1 MTLWP
6 RLKTEQQITSA
17 TQDRRRFSRR
27 TALAHASA
35 FGAAAIFGMPRRVA
49 AQAAPEVTKIRFV
62 HTPAI
67 CVSPQYLAEEM
78 LRLEGFSEIEYV
90 DLPTSKTLTLGE
102 EGRADMT
109 MGASPD
115 VVVALDEGRR
125 IVPLAGIHAGCYE
138 LFVNGPIA
146 SIKDLKGKSVAITT
160 PDSSERLFI
169 SSFVAYVGV
178 DPRNIRWITAASSAE
193 AMQTFVDGK
202 ADAFLGFAPQPLELR
217 AKKIGSI
224 ILDTTHDR
232 PWSQY
237 FCCML
242 SARREFVEKY
252 PVATRRALRAVLKA
266 ADLCAEE
273 PERAARFLAAKGYET
288 RSDVALEVLKGLP
301 YRRWRDADPEDTLRF
316 HALRLHEAGLIK
328 STPQKL
334 LAQGVNWS
342 FLTEVKR
349 ELKQ

>member
-1 MTLWP
+1 MTH
-6 RLKTEQQITSA
+6 IA
-17 TQDRRRFSRR
+17 QDRRRFL
-27 TALAHASA
+27 TTLAATGVASVL
-35 FGAAAIFGMPRRVA
+35 GQQQSE
-49 AQAAPEVTKIRFV
+49 AQAPPEVRTIRFV

-90 DLPTSKTLTLGE
+90 DLPSTRTLTLLE
-102 EGRADMT
+102 EGKADVT
-109 MGASPD
+109 MGGSPD
-115 VVVALDEGRR
+115 VVAALDAGRG
-125 IVPLAGIHAGCYE
+125 VLPLAGIHAGCYE

-146 SIKDLKGKSVAITT
+146 SIKDIKGRSVAITSE
-160 PDSSERLFI
+160 DSTERLFI

-178 DPRNIRWITAASSAE
+178 NPRDIHWISTSSAAE
-193 AMQTFVDGK
+193 AMQIFVEGK

-217 AKKIGSI
+217 ARKVGRV
-224 ILDTTHDR
+224 ILDTTRDR

-242 SARREFVEKY
+242 SARREFAQKY
-252 PVATRRALRAVLKA
+252 PIATRRVLRAVLKA
-266 ADLCAEE
+266 ADLCAQE
-273 PERAARFLAAKGYET
+273 PERAARYLAAKGYES
-288 RSDVALEVLKGLP
+288 RYDVALEVLKGLP

-334 LAQGVNWS
+334 LAQGTDWS
-342 FLTEVKR
+342 FLAEVKR